1 MLEKDKNIESTKDPG
16 FIVSELEQLTERLSY
31 ISLNSKKDLTSIESK
46 RSSLSSEFSELE
58 TSSLSSSTKWDPQ
71 LMEEIYSELNNN
83 QIGSSILERGN
94 RAKLRRSSSTVSRG
108 RPSRTVSDPVRSVI
122 PKVCASLVVRSFSLN
137 RQPTNIGRSESFW
150 EDGCKTTD
158 LCSTEL

>member
-1 MLEKDKNIESTKDPG
+1 MLEKDKIIDSTKDPG
-16 FIVSELEQLTERLSY
+16 FTNELEQLTESISY
-31 ISLNSKKDLTSIESK
+31 ISFDSKKDLALIESK

-83 QIGSSILERGN
+83 QIGSSIIERGN
-94 RAKLRRSSSTVSRG
+94 RAKLRRSSSSLSRNK

-122 PKVCASLVVRSFSLN
+122 PKVEFKCY
-137 RQPTNIGRSESFW
+137 
-150 EDGCKTTD
+150 
-158 LCSTEL
+158 